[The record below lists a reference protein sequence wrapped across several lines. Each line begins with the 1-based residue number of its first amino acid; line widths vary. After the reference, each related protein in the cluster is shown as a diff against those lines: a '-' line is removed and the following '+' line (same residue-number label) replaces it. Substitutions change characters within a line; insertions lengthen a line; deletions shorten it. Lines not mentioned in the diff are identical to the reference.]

1 MRFLADENVHSG
13 TVDALRAEGHDVTGV
28 NNDAPGSS
36 DTAVL
41 AMANLLQRT
50 LITYDTDFGE
60 LIFLRNFPA
69 ESGVILLRLPGT
81 VNDHTVR
88 LIDVLAVRDDW
99 NHYFTTVTEQRVRRR
114 RLPSTR

>member
-1 MRFLADENVHSG
+1 MRV
-13 TVDALRAEGHDVTGV
+13 EGHDVTGV
-28 NNDAPGSS
+28 NTEAPGSS

-41 AMANLLQRT
+41 AMANLLERT

-60 LIFLRNFPA
+60 LIFLRNFRA

-81 VNDHTVR
+81 VNDHTAR
-88 LIDVLAVRDDW
+88 LIDVLAGRDDW

-114 RLPSTR
+114 PLPPSQ